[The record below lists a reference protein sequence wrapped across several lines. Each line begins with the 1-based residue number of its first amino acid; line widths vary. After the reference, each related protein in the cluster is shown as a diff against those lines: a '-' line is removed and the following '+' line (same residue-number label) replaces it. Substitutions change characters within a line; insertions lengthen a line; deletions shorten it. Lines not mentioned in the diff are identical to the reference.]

1 MFSHHLSRGLHFFFL
16 ISLSSLDL
24 YAYLIFL
31 VRENRKID
39 NIFPLRLYI

>member
-1 MFSHHLSRGLHFFFL
+1 MFSHQLSRGLHFFL
-16 ISLSSLDL
+16 ISLSSLGL
-24 YAYLIFL
+24 NAYLIFL